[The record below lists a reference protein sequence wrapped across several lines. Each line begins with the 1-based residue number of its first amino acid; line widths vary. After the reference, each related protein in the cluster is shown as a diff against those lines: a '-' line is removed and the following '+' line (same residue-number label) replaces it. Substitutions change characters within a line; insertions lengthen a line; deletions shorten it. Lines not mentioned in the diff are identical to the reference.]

1 MTTVQESDSQ
11 NQAAH
16 LSEISSEIA
25 PKRKVGEEI
34 VRSANLASR
43 FFRGWRAASYS
54 VLNDD
59 DALWSRSVARAIR

>member
-16 LSEISSEIA
+16 PAELSSET
-25 PKRKVGEEI
+25 PPNRKVGVEI

-43 FFRGWRAASYS
+43 FFRGWRATSYS
-54 VLNDD
+54 VGNDD
-59 DALWSRSVARAIR
+59 DAVWTRRLARAIR